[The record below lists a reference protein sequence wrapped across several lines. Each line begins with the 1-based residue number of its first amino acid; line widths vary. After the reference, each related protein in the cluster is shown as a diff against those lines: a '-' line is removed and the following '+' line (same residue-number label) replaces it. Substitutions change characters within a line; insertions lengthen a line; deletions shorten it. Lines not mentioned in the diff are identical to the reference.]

1 MEIRYKKELYP
12 KNVLFQA
19 CYRLTDNAYI
29 HLDCDEKEYIVS
41 IRPKDGSDTRDYA
54 SLFSNQMIEE
64 SAREEICNQ
73 TKNIRQILFAR
84 SMASTV
90 IFEEENDENDM
101 YEDDKSAM
109 KDRFENE

>member
-1 MEIRYKKELYP
+1 M
-12 KNVLFQA
+12 
-19 CYRLTDNAYI
+19 
-29 HLDCDEKEYIVS
+29 DCDEKEYIVS

-109 KDRFENE
+109 KDWFENE